1 MSKPVVAITRPKD
14 RAKKASEIVE
24 TLGGTPVLAP
34 TLDLQPV
41 NSESLKNLV
50 ARKDELDWI
59 IFTSPTTIVSLN
71 KFYPD
76 FIKTLDCKLAVIGN
90 KTGKLAEKNGLTV
103 DLMPEDFTAEGLIEE
118 FKKRGITGK
127 TIGIPR
133 TASARPILPEE
144 LEKLGNEVILA
155 EAYKSLFPM
164 DEKSVQEL
172 ISKIENKEID
182 AITFTSPLTVENFF
196 EIAEDKHKLARLLN
210 DNLLTVSI
218 GPITAKVLDKYDVAY
233 IHPDTYTVPD
243 MMELLFKT
251 WSQRCK
257 FRYYG
262 IFHFGASKT
271 NQRKSYG
278 TYRT

>member
-14 RAKKASEIVE
+14 RAKKACEIVE
-24 TLGGTPVLAP
+24 NLGGSAILAP
-34 TLDLQPV
+34 TLDLEPV
-41 NSESLKNLV
+41 NSESLKYLV
-50 ARKDELDWI
+50 SKKDELDWI

-76 FIKTLDCKLAVIGN
+76 FLKSLSCRLAVIGN

-118 FKKRGITGK
+118 FEKREITNQ

-133 TASARPILPEE
+133 TASARPILPEK

-164 DEKSVQEL
+164 DEESVKDL
-172 ISKIENKEID
+172 IQKIENREID
-182 AITFTSPLTVENFF
+182 AITFTSPLTVENFVT
-196 EIAEDKHKLARLLN
+196 IADDTQKLAGLLN
-210 DNLLTVSI
+210 DNLLTVCI
-218 GPITAKVLDKYDVAY
+218 GPITAKVLEKYGIDY
-233 IHPDTYTVPD
+233 IYPDTYTVPD

-251 WSQRCK
+251 WREQN
-257 FRYYG
+257 G
-262 IFHFGASKT
+262 
-271 NQRKSYG
+271 
-278 TYRT
+278 